1 MTTMRCA
8 RLFWIAS
15 ACVALSLHHAC
26 GGDARHTASTPTVLS
41 PDHPAGT
48 VLAVVSGETRRP
60 VPGASVTVAGRKY
73 TTDMAG
79 EVRLAEPVWRS
90 ALVDILASGFLDR
103 QTTMVSGQPPR
114 FSLWPKASTTGLN
127 EHTTAELV
135 YTSAA
140 SCCPAASL
148 GSVPL
153 RRVSPTIRT
162 FAVVLDPRYRA
173 NGDVMAAIQEGAS
186 LAGAA
191 SGARVVFAPA
201 DTSTGPRID
210 ITSGPDPLNRPNVA
224 AFANV
229 QLDGQ
234 GYIVGGQ
241 VVFVMEDYL
250 TGRRSHQTVATIMA
264 HELGHMLG
272 LGHSSTPGVMSV
284 LEGRG
289 TNYAFFFANGDFSPA
304 EKLVLDIMYERR
316 SGNRFPDNDR
326 QAAATSVGREQIV
339 CRF

>member
-15 ACVALSLHHAC
+15 ASVALSLHHAC
-26 GGDARHTASTPTVLS
+26 GGDARPTASTPTVQSQDL
-41 PDHPAGT
+41 PPGT
-48 VLAVVSGETRRP
+48 VLAVVSGETKRP
-60 VPGASVTVAGRKY
+60 IPGASVTVAGRNY
-73 TTDMAG
+73 TTDTAG
-79 EVRLAEPVWRS
+79 EVRLAEPVGRG

-103 QTTMVSGQPPR
+103 QTTMRSGEPTG
-114 FSLWPKASTTGLN
+114 FSLWPKASATGLN
-127 EHTTAELV
+127 EHTIAELV

-153 RRVSPTIRT
+153 HRVSPTIRS

-173 NGDVMAAIQEGAS
+173 NGDVMAAILEGAS

-191 SGARVVFAPA
+191 SGGRVVFAPA
-201 DTSTGPRID
+201 DTNTGPRID
-210 ITSGPDPLNRPNVA
+210 ITSGADPLNRPNAA
-224 AFANV
+224 AFAAR
-229 QLDGQ
+229 QFDGQ
-234 GYIVGGQ
+234 GYIMGGR
-241 VVFVMEDYL
+241 VVFVVEDFL
-250 TGRRSHQTVATIMA
+250 TGRWPQRTVANIVA

-272 LGHSSTPGVMSV
+272 LEHSSAPGVMS
-284 LEGRG
+284 LLDGKG
-289 TNYAFFFANGDFSPA
+289 TSYAFFYANGDFSPA
-304 EKLVLDIMYERR
+304 EKLVLDLMYERR
-316 SGNRFPDNDR
+316 AGNRFPDNDR

>member
-1 MTTMRCA
+1 MRCA
-8 RLFWIAS
+8 RLFWIVS
-15 ACVALSLHHAC
+15 AGVALSLHHAC
-26 GGDARHTASTPTVLS
+26 GGDARPTASTPTVPS

-48 VLAVVSGETRRP
+48 VVAVVSGETRRP

-73 TTDMAG
+73 TTDTAG

-103 QTTMVSGQPPR
+103 QTTMGSGPPTR
-114 FSLWPKASTTGLN
+114 FSLWPKASATGLD

-135 YTSAA
+135 YTSGA
-140 SCCPAASL
+140 SCCPAARL
-148 GSVPL
+148 GTLPL
-153 RRVSPTIRT
+153 RRVSPTIRS

-173 NGDVMAAIQEGAS
+173 NGDVMAAILEGAS

-191 SGARVVFAPA
+191 SGGRVVFAPA
-201 DTSTGPRID
+201 DTSAGPRID
-210 ITSGPDPLNRPNVA
+210 LTSGPDPLNRPNVA
-224 AFANV
+224 AFADL

-234 GYIVGGQ
+234 GYVVGGR
-241 VVFVMEDYL
+241 VVFVVEDYL
-250 TGRRSHQTVATIMA
+250 TSGRHQRTMATIVA

-272 LGHSSTPGVMSV
+272 LGHSSAPGVMSV
-284 LEGRG
+284 LDGTA
-289 TNYAFFFANGDFSPA
+289 TNYAFFYANGDFSPA
-304 EKLVLDIMYERR
+304 EKLALDIMYERR
-316 SGNRFPDNDR
+316 AGNRFPDNDR